1 MNIGQLKE
9 YIEKWEYED
18 SQELM
23 CFGYDGRLY
32 PLDGFES
39 YAIRGAKLL
48 ASPRPERIKNK
59 EEHKP

>member
-1 MNIGQLKE
+1 MNVGQLKE
-9 YIEKWEYED
+9 YLYKYYED
-18 SQELM
+18 DQEVM

-39 YAIRGAKLL
+39 YAIRGAKLV